1 MEAKHLMLG
10 RGGGMLQVRIKN
22 LVTGGVISE
31 TFKASDKFEEAEVIN
46 KKIKFIYLH
55 RDKFVFSLAE
65 SSSQRFELGD
75 EVVAGSKNYLKSNLE
90 LDGVYF
96 AGNIINIKLPPKV
109 DLKVTEAPPTEKG
122 NTAEG
127 GKKPVT
133 TETGLKVQTP
143 FFIREGDTI
152 RVNTK
157 TGEYVERVK

>member
-1 MEAKHLMLG
+1 MLG

-22 LVTGGVISE
+22 LVTGGVMSE
-31 TFKASDKFEEAEVIN
+31 TFKGSDKFKEADISN
-46 KKIKFIYLH
+46 KKIKFIYVH
-55 RDKFVFSLAE
+55 RDTFVFSLAE
-65 SSSQRFELGD
+65 NSSQRFELED
-75 EVVAGSKNYLKSNLE
+75 EVVASSKNYLKSNSE

-96 AGNIINIKLPPKV
+96 AGNIINIKLPAKV

-133 TETGLKVQTP
+133 VETGLKVQTP
-143 FFIREGDTI
+143 FFIKEGDVI